1 MMKNNNLKETLSKL
15 LPIVLL
21 LAGITVLGEGISL
34 LTSQAGMRKT
44 DAVIAEITEE
54 PYLINGREKQVVS
67 ALVTYTL
74 EDTVYTAD
82 LGGVRSGFAEGDSLT
97 VLVDPAAPQKVAL
110 PSAAAGVSC
119 TVIGAALLILFPVLL
134 QVASQVGVDPV
145 QFGLIVV
152 MNLVL
157 GLCTPP
163 VGVCLFA
170 ATAIGGNK
178 LSENVKAMVPFM
190 ISNFTVLALVTYVPA
205 ISVGVANAIM
215 GG

>member
-21 LAGITVLGEGISL
+21 LAGITVLGEGVSL
-34 LTSQAGMRKT
+34 LVSQSGMRKT

-82 LGGVRSGFAEGDSLT
+82 LGGVRSGYAEGDSLT
-97 VLVDPAAPQKVAL
+97 LLVDPAAPQKVAL

-119 TVIGAALLILFPVLL
+119 TVIGAVLL
-134 QVASQVGVDPV
+134 LAGVIWFIPLLHAVFTAEPKTENRRPV
-145 QFGLIVV
+145 E
-152 MNLVL
+152 
-157 GLCTPP
+157 PEEKKS
-163 VGVCLFA
+163 A
-170 ATAIGGNK
+170 
-178 LSENVKAMVPFM
+178 
-190 ISNFTVLALVTYVPA
+190 
-205 ISVGVANAIM
+205 
-215 GG
+215 